1 MDSKEQLLRYLGELA
16 DRAIRFYLHLDAI
29 ESAFYHFSPSLS
41 GDSIPRDKPLFIESF
56 RSCVSTVLEVTGKL
70 AKACESQSNY
80 RALFQ
85 VARHAFQCIN
95 HLHETGLVHLPRPS
109 EPVELRRF
117 CRIISRHVLRREF
130 NDLAVYV
137 TETIADGA
145 YAADPISE
153 IKTTQFAHLTQ
164 LANATIGENAIQP
177 PLIEGAQAIHVT
189 ISRIDAR
196 NPLRWP
202 TLLHEAAHKLLSEE
216 LTGGISIGKQ
226 FSDWIPPQ
234 AKRSV
239 TVLATVNIDNWLTEI
254 WCDLFAALV
263 MGPSFFFSQF
273 CAFTASPQPSTELHS
288 HYPPHSFRL
297 RLIEGLLR
305 HRSRALM
312 KESSKLRERMNECLE
327 LVDLI
332 DPSPARSIDR
342 NQHLLLLYQSFQI
355 FFREHF
361 FAGEGTDSENFQKKF
376 ESMVRYVREI
386 DASGLE
392 KIEASLHE
400 NLPVP
405 SKPKYCQSS
414 IVEEATSV
422 QEVLLGGWLARLTSI
437 RDETLKEL
445 SNNPS
450 GLGLKEFVIS
460 KVEKFDNAVL
470 RSLQLAEWLHLLG
483 TETSAFESE
492 LAAARARPDIPEG
505 SLLTDI
511 QIAKLLH
518 SGDLR
523 VMPLIH
529 FDQQMG
535 STSLDIRLG
544 TSFEVYLPA
553 CRRTAE
559 EAAKGFISPYE
570 SRRIDLDFLE
580 HVVLMPGQ
588 FMLGHSFEYLKLPDW
603 LAAELD
609 GRSSYARLGL
619 EIHMTAGFIDPG
631 FEGVVT
637 FELYNGGPNA
647 IPLFPGLRIGQLRF
661 MKVSEPLRPYS
672 KRSFAKYRGQLQHNP
687 SLYMQDSDFKKIRQ
701 EIEDLQGRRP
711 NDSEPRTLEK
721 QK

>member
-1 MDSKEQLLRYLGELA
+1 MDRKELLLRYLGELA
-16 DRAIRFYLHLDAI
+16 DRAVRFYLHLDAV
-29 ESAFYHFSPSLS
+29 ESAFYQFSPSLG
-41 GDSIPRDKPLFIESF
+41 GDSIPRDKPLFVESF
-56 RSCVSTVLEVTGKL
+56 RTCVATVLETTGKL
-70 AKACESQSNY
+70 AQACETQNNY
-80 RALFQ
+80 HSIFEI
-85 VARHAFQCIN
+85 ARHAFQCIN

-117 CRIISRHVLRREF
+117 CRIISRHVLRRDF

-137 TETIADGA
+137 TETTADGA

-153 IKTTQFAHLTQ
+153 IKTKDFAHLVQ
-164 LANATIGENAIQP
+164 MANTAIGANSIQP
-177 PLIEGAQAIHVT
+177 PLIEGVQTIHVT
-189 ISRIDAR
+189 IPRVDAR

-202 TLLHEAAHKLLSEE
+202 TLMHEAAHKLLTEE
-216 LTGGISIGKQ
+216 LTGDLPIGQQFANWLPLKAQRSLHELHGIK
-226 FSDWIPPQ
+226 
-234 AKRSV
+234 
-239 TVLATVNIDNWLTEI
+239 IDKWLTEI

-273 CAFTASPQPSTELHS
+273 SAFTSSPQPGNELNS
-288 HYPPHSFRL
+288 EYPPHGFRL
-297 RLIEGLLR
+297 QLIEGLLR
-305 HRSRALM
+305 HRSRTLLKESQQLRDRM
-312 KESSKLRERMNECLE
+312 KECL
-327 LVDLI
+327 DLI
-332 DPSPARSIDR
+332 DLIEPSPVRSIET
-342 NQHLLLLYQSFQI
+342 NSNLLVLFESFQV

-361 FAGEGTDSENFQKKF
+361 FSGEGTDSENYQKKF

-386 DASGLE
+386 DAGGLE
-392 KIEASLHE
+392 KIQASLRS

-405 SKPKYCQSS
+405 SKPKNGDSS

-422 QEVLLGGWLARLTSI
+422 QEVLLGGWLARLGSI

-445 SNNPS
+445 SKYPNGS
-450 GLGLKEFVIS
+450 GLREFVIS

-483 TETSAFESE
+483 TESSSFEKE
-492 LAAARARPDIPEG
+492 AAAISSDINIPQG
-505 SLLTDI
+505 SVLTDI
-511 QIAKLLH
+511 QIANLLR
-518 SGDLR
+518 SGALR

-529 FDQQMG
+529 FDQQLG
-535 STSLDIRLG
+535 STSLDLRLG

-553 CRRTAE
+553 CRRTADQAME
-559 EAAKGFISPYE
+559 GLVGSYD

-661 MKVSEPLRPYS
+661 MKVSEPLWPYS
-672 KRSFAKYRGQLQHNP
+672 KRSSAKYRGLLQHNP
-687 SLYMQDSDFKKIRQ
+687 SLYMKDPDFKKIRQ
-701 EIEDLQGRRP
+701 EIQ
-711 NDSEPRTLEK
+711 NLEAKRSTRCELK
-721 QK
+721 QEGSKE